1 MLQGCGTFF
10 HKFANIRLSIIMK
23 KGTGQYLYC
32 ICFLLTISLSACS
45 IYDRTSVKNP
55 PQGKPFVF
63 DNQVDVVKDH
73 VSAAEAMSMQ
83 QDLGGFWSDSLN
95 ANRYRRYGFFY
106 RINNPP
112 VFDTSQV
119 SATKKLML
127 GYMDSKGYF
136 GATTTD
142 AFYIDSNSKNGQ
154 QRTYV
159 TMIVD
164 PGRPTII
171 DSLSYSLP
179 DSNIVHKLIQL
190 GKTDP
195 NIQVGKNKLDKDL
208 ISAELD
214 RITSMYRNNGYYKL
228 TKEDLVAVVDTNDVS
243 LLKMTIDPFQQA
255 MLLAK
260 SASKKGKDPTAS
272 IDFTKRTY
280 TDSTQLALRQ
290 DNFSQFHIGHII
302 VYPETGATDI
312 PDSVMTHPQWFPNK
326 YTTKSGNVTI
336 YDQEGKFKPKPILE
350 HLFLR
355 PHDLYSDN
363 QFLKTNSNIS
373 SIGAWQ
379 QVDTRTRQIG
389 DSIVDLYYFL
399 VPAPKY
405 NISYDFEV
413 SRNTG
418 DFLSQANF
426 GTSSNSLMG
435 LDLNVSLRNRNAF
448 KRAIQSTTTV
458 GGGVELNLG
467 QDNANNALLQTFRY
481 SVGQSFVF
489 PRFITPFKIK
499 DRTTEGIRSVLNL
512 SANLQD
518 RRDIFQLGSFVGNWG
533 YEWKHKNL
541 VWQYRPL
548 NVEFYTLDKRKYLD
562 SLIVLNPYI
571 QNAFNTGT
579 IVSQQLNLTI
589 TYKDRNHPRNMNYVN
604 LGMEESGSILGR
616 IKALQEKFYQYIKFQ
631 AEYRKQIYITKD
643 QQLALRAFGGIAYN
657 YYKNGKYG
665 GNLPFYKEFFGGG
678 PNSMRAWSLRQI
690 GLGNSL
696 LSDTSTTFRDRYGDM
711 MLEGNIEYRYPI
723 FSIGGMQ
730 VKGAVFTDV
739 GNVWSVRKD
748 PNNPQGQFNFTDLGK
763 DIAIGVGTGLRLD
776 FNYFLIR
783 LDLGIKLKDP
793 ARLENNG
800 WLDISHFTW
809 RNNEYKLMNPLTNKP
824 VYRNNY
830 ALQLGIGLPF

>member
-1 MLQGCGTFF
+1 
-10 HKFANIRLSIIMK
+10 MK
-23 KGTGQYLYC
+23 KGIYQYISCVLV
-32 ICFLLTISLSACS
+32 LLILGLSACS
-45 IYDRTSVKNP
+45 VYDRTSVKNP
-55 PQGKPFVF
+55 PAGQPFVF
-63 DNQVDVVKDH
+63 DNQVKVDKSDVGE
-73 VSAAEAMSMQ
+73 SEAASLQEE
-83 QDLGGFWSDSLN
+83 LGSYWTDSLN

-112 VFDTSQV
+112 VFDTSRIRT
-119 SATKKLML
+119 TKKLMS

-136 GATTTD
+136 SAVIQDT
-142 AFYIDSNSKNGQ
+142 FYIDSVQKANQK
-154 QRTYV
+154 RAFV
-159 TMIVD
+159 TMRVA
-164 PGRPTII
+164 PGSPTII
-171 DSLSYSLP
+171 DSVSYSLP
-179 DSNIVHKLIQL
+179 DSSIVNWLS
-190 GKTDP
+190 KTRQRDP
-195 NIQVGKNKLDKDL
+195 NIRIGKTKLSNAP

-214 RITSMYRNNGYYKL
+214 RITALYRNNGYYKL
-228 TKEDLVAVVDTNDVS
+228 TKEDFVAVVDTNDVS

-255 MLLAK
+255 VLLAN
-260 SASKKGKDPTAS
+260 SASKRGKNPTAS
-272 IDFTKRTY
+272 VDFTKRVY
-280 TDSTQLALRQ
+280 TDSTQMELRKN
-290 DNFSQFHIGHII
+290 NFHQYHVGHIV
-302 VYPETGATDI
+302 VYPETGVTDI
-312 PDSVMTHPQWFPNK
+312 PDSVMTHPQWFPNRF
-326 YTTKSGNVTI
+326 TSKSGNVTI
-336 YDQEGKFKPKPILE
+336 YDLEGKFKPKPILE

-355 PHDLYSDN
+355 PKDLYNDN

-373 SIGAWQ
+373 NIGAWQ
-379 QVDTRTRQIG
+379 QVDTRARLRG

-405 NISYDFEV
+405 NVSYDFEV

-435 LDLNVSLRNRNAF
+435 LDVNVSLRNRNAF
-448 KRAIQSTTTV
+448 KRAIQSTTSV

-467 QDNANNALLQTFRY
+467 KDNANNALLQTFRY

-489 PRFITPFKIK
+489 PRFITPFKIT
-499 DRTTEGIRSVLNL
+499 DRSTEGIRSVLNL

-518 RRDIFQLGSFVGNWG
+518 RRDIFQLGSIVGNWG
-533 YEWKHKNL
+533 YEWKNKNL

-548 NVEFYTLDKRKYLD
+548 NMEFYTLTKRKYLD

-589 TYKDRNHPRNMNYVN
+589 TYKDRNHPRNLNYVN
-604 LGMEESGSILGR
+604 VGAEESGTLLGR
-616 IKALQEKFYQYIKFQ
+616 IKGLQNKFYQYIKLQ
-631 AEYRKQIYITKD
+631 AEYRKQINITQQ
-643 QQLALRAFGGIAYN
+643 QQLAFRAFGGIALN
-657 YYKNGKYG
+657 YYKDGKYG
-665 GNLPFYKEFFGGG
+665 GNLPFYKQFYGGG

-696 LSDTSTTFRDRYGDM
+696 LSDTSGTFRDRYGDM
-711 MLEGNIEYRYPI
+711 MLEGNVEYRYPI
-723 FSIGGMQ
+723 FSIGGMK

-739 GNVWSVRKD
+739 GNVWDVR
-748 PNNPQGQFNFTDLGK
+748 NNPDNPDGQFRFKDLGQ
-763 DIAIGVGTGLRLD
+763 DIAIGVGTGIRLD
-776 FNYFLIR
+776 FDYFLVR

-800 WLDISHFTW
+800 WLDIGNFTW
-809 RNNEYKLMNPLTNKP
+809 RNKEYTPINPLTGKP